1 MNCMKKI
8 GFVLV
13 TFFLAS
19 SAAIAQDVVSDT
31 IAKTYGDYWVDADE
45 DYSKILNKSRFGD
58 NWFFGIQVGA
68 NYNWGSYQTH
78 SSVLKKIR
86 PAAALSL
93 GKWMSPYV
101 GVRAVGSYFNNRG
114 VMLPAHTNYTWS
126 SLSGMGDLLFNFTNL
141 FNGYKESRPF
151 NLAAI
156 VGLGA
161 ERTFS
166 FKDVDKN
173 KVTRTKDWFLA
184 GRVGLMGIFRLGEAW
199 DFTVEATSTWLDDG
213 YDAIKTHNRYDGHA
227 DLMLGFVHRFKNH
240 DGSHQFTY
248 ALRDWSKY
256 DIMNSEINRLRKKAA
271 DDRAYAAAHPNI
283 NVINTQQVNT
293 LISFADGSAAI
304 DQLQE
309 VNVFTAAE
317 AMKRLPKADLYI
329 TVLGKATKDADLFMQ
344 RAQSIRN
351 VLVNE
356 YNIPAGR
363 IYVEKDP
370 ALVESLDK
378 ALDCVIM
385 YINE

>member
-13 TFFLAS
+13 AFFLAS

-45 DYSKILNKSRFGD
+45 GNSKVLNKSRFGD
-58 NWFFGIQVGA
+58 NWFFGVHVGT

-78 SSVLKKIR
+78 SSFWKKIR
-86 PAAALSL
+86 PTFALSL
-93 GKWMSPYV
+93 GKWFSPYV
-101 GVRAVGSYFNNRG
+101 GGRLVGSYLSNRG
-114 VMLPAHTNYTWS
+114 VQENHENQKWGAI
-126 SLSGMGDLLFNFTNL
+126 SGNGDLLFSFTNL

-151 NLAAI
+151 NL
-156 VGLGA
+156 VGVLGLGV
-161 ERTFS
+161 ERSFS
-166 FKDVDKN
+166 FKDMKAARDA
-173 KVTRTKDWFLA
+173 RTKDWFLS
-184 GRVGLMGIFRLGEAW
+184 GRVGLMGIFRLGESW
-199 DFTVEATSTWLDDG
+199 DFTAEATSTWLDDG
-213 YDAIKTHNRYDGHA
+213 YDAVRTHNRYDGHIN
-227 DLMLGFVHRFKNH
+227 LMLGFVHRFRNH

-248 ALRDWSKY
+248 ALRDWGKI
-256 DIMNSEINRLRKKAA
+256 DILNSEINRLRQKAA

-283 NVINTQQVNT
+283 NVVNTQQINT
-293 LISFADGSAAI
+293 LISFADDSAEI

-309 VNVFTAAE
+309 VNVYTAAE

-329 TVLGKATKDADLFMQ
+329 TVLGKQTKNADLFMQ
-344 RAQSIRN
+344 RAQSIRD

-363 IYVEKDP
+363 IYVEKNP

-378 ALDCVIM
+378 TVDCVIM